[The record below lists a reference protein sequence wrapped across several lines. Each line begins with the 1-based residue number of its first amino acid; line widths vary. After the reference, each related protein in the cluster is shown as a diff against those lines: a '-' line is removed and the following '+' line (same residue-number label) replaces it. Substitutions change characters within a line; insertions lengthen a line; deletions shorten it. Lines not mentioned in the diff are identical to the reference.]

1 MSRLVVAMEE
11 LVEVGDI
18 WSEEAGGNSDGS
30 GEDIWRLTKLTVSKP
45 YLISGVGSFLGS
57 CKLEWLSRGSLHS
70 ADKSPLSPL

>member
-30 GEDIWRLTKLTVSKP
+30 GEDIWRLTKLTDSNLKC
-45 YLISGVGSFLGS
+45 LQT
-57 CKLEWLSRGSLHS
+57 LSDQRGR
-70 ADKSPLSPL
+70 